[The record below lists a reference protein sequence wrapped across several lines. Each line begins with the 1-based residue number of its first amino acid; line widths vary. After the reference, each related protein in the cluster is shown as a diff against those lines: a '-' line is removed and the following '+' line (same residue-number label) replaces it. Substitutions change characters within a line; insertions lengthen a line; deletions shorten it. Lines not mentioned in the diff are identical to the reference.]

1 MPEMKVSPRS
11 EIPEKYTWNA
21 PSVFSTVEAWEAAL
35 QQLPEL
41 SAHVAKFQ
49 NHLGD
54 SPSALLDAL
63 QAFENLYR
71 QLGMV
76 SVYAT
81 MAQAVDTTNQEA
93 NRNLNRA
100 QSASAQVLA
109 AVAYIDP
116 ELLSVGQDKLWKWME
131 VEPGLRNYAHHLKN
145 LFRRQAHVRTPE
157 VENLLGMLR
166 DPVDS
171 IYNISSMLTNAD
183 LRFTPAQAADGRE
196 LQVTNGTIDTI
207 LSSPDREARRS
218 AYESYTDS
226 YLAYKNTL
234 ASNLISSV
242 KANVFMMRA
251 RRHPSTLE
259 ASLFESNI
267 PVVVFHNLIDTY
279 RKNLPTW
286 HRYWAIR
293 RKALGVDELHPYDIW
308 APLTQK
314 RPQLTY
320 EETVEWICAG
330 LAPMGQEYV
339 EVMRRGCLE
348 DRWVDVFPNVGKMDG
363 AFSSGRPGTFPFISM
378 SFDGTI
384 FSLSTLAHELGHSM
398 HSYLTWEH
406 QPVIYSDYSLFLAE
420 VASNFHQAM
429 VRAYLLDHS
438 DDPDFQISVIEE
450 AMNNFHRYFFI
461 MPTLACFELE
471 VHQREERGEGI
482 SADDMIGLMAA
493 LFAEGYGEEM
503 KFDRQRVGITWA
515 TFSHLYADYYVY
527 QYATGISGANSL
539 SRRILNQTPGAVDD
553 YLGFL
558 KAGGSQY
565 PLEVLRKAGVDL
577 TTPKPVEETYAI
589 LAGLIDRLEALIE
602 NRGRPE

>member
-1 MPEMKVSPRS
+1 
-11 EIPEKYTWNA
+11 
-21 PSVFSTVEAWEAAL
+21 
-35 QQLPEL
+35 
-41 SAHVAKFQ
+41 
-49 NHLGD
+49 
-54 SPSALLDAL
+54 
-63 QAFENLYR
+63 
-71 QLGMV
+71 
-76 SVYAT
+76 
-81 MAQAVDTTNQEA
+81 
-93 NRNLNRA
+93 
-100 QSASAQVLA
+100 
-109 AVAYIDP
+109 
-116 ELLSVGQDKLWKWME
+116 
-131 VEPGLRNYAHHLKN
+131 
-145 LFRRQAHVRTPE
+145 
-157 VENLLGMLR
+157 
-166 DPVDS
+166 
-171 IYNISSMLTNAD
+171 
-183 LRFTPAQAADGRE
+183 
-196 LQVTNGTIDTI
+196 
-207 LSSPDREARRS
+207 
-218 AYESYTDS
+218 
-226 YLAYKNTL
+226 
-234 ASNLISSV
+234 
-242 KANVFMMRA
+242 
-251 RRHPSTLE
+251 
-259 ASLFESNI
+259 
-267 PVVVFHNLIDTY
+267 
-279 RKNLPTW
+279 
-286 HRYWAIR
+286 
-293 RKALGVDELHPYDIW
+293 
-308 APLTQK
+308 
-314 RPQLTY
+314 
-320 EETVEWICAG
+320 
-330 LAPMGQEYV
+330 
-339 EVMRRGCLE
+339 
-348 DRWVDVFPNVGKMDG
+348 
-363 AFSSGRPGTFPFISM
+363 M